1 LVSHPKGATERLRA
15 RNDSYGPLQKKRAN
29 RDREGLRWPRWLSAK
44 RQKIETIFS
53 QLVERYKMKVVRA
66 RDTWH
71 FSSRFLRKI
80 LSHTMAL
87 IFCRREGV
95 SPTRFSELLTDY

>member
-1 LVSHPKGATERLRA
+1 MARFKRKNETEIERGLVWPK
-15 RNDSYGPLQKKRAN
+15 
-29 RDREGLRWPRWLSAK
+29 WLSKK

-71 FSSRFLRKI
+71 FSSRFIRKI
-80 LSHTMAL
+80 LSHTMAVV
-87 IFCRREGV
+87 FCRREGI
-95 SPTRFSELLTDY
+95 SPTSFWRLLSD